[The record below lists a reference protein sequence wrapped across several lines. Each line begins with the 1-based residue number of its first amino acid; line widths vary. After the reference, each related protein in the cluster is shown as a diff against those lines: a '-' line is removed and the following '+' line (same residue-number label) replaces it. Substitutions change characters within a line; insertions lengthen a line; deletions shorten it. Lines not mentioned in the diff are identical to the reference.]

1 MVFTNS
7 HLVST
12 PIGCLDDVSKRAIE
26 VLKNVDFILA
36 EDTRTTGFLLSQYY
50 ISLLYSPD
58 MVFQRI

>member
-1 MVFTNS
+1 MVFINS

-26 VLKNVDFILA
+26 VLNNVDFILA

-50 ISLLYSPD
+50 LTLCIY
-58 MVFQRI
+58 